1 MDYLT
6 PEQLE
11 QLQEIEKLKK
21 AVMGKILTKE
31 AVERLGRIRLVKPE
45 LAAQLEL
52 YLLQAYQNGEIKT
65 VIDDTKLKQIL
76 DAIVKKKDFKI
87 LR

>member
-45 LAAQLEL
+45 LASQLEL